1 MNRAISNQYR
11 IIFNS
16 KLNLPENGESSNKD
30 SNSGQPDNLQSETV
44 EKIEWIPV
52 EQKAAEEQIKNS
64 VDILNLNYGSQ
75 DYISDERYD

>member
-1 MNRAISNQYR
+1 MKRAISNQYR